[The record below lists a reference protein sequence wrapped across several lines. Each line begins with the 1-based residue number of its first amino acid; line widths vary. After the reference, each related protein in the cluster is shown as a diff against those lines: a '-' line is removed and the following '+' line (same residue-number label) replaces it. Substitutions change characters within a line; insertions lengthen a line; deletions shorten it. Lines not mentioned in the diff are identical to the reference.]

1 MKAETE
7 LDTLI
12 SKMDLVNN
20 SVDVECETNVV
31 DDYLS
36 KMEILISE
44 FLGALEKFKVVDGK
58 DVEGEYEAYI
68 NIPTIFSADLYM
80 AKLVKQKLEEVKN
93 FATRTGIKNKV
104 LIMVQS
110 LHTENLLRF
119 GSLRS
124 KIDVNLNWL
133 SDYQIL

>member
-36 KMEILISE
+36 KMEILISK
-44 FLGALEKFKVVDGK
+44 FAGVLEQFKVVSGEEFE
-58 DVEGEYEAYI
+58 VEYEAYYI
-68 NIPTIFSADLYM
+68 RIHSHHI
-80 AKLVKQKLEEVKN
+80 
-93 FATRTGIKNKV
+93 
-104 LIMVQS
+104 
-110 LHTENLLRF
+110 
-119 GSLRS
+119 
-124 KIDVNLNWL
+124 
-133 SDYQIL
+133 